1 MAVLW
6 LGLILAGQAATLG
19 LILAG
24 PVVRYQHFVSP
35 DRPLESLPLA
45 PLSILVVEAVA
56 VAVGLA
62 FARREVASMIRGAGR
77 PLGLLAAVAVVVLT
91 AAAPSRDPQDFVA
104 DVILAAGTQL
114 VHLAAVVLFALA
126 LPGSALDSVRHLA
139 ARALGAPGPDG
150 SPEPGGVD
158 RFAVTAAA
166 WAMLVAVLLSAF
178 AYQRHPHVPD
188 EFGYLLH
195 ARYFASGQLAM
206 PLPAVPDAFRI
217 DLMTYEATRWFSP
230 VPPGWPMML
239 ALGVILGVPWLV
251 NPVLAG
257 LNVLLLYVVVRE
269 FYSKRTARLTVLL
282 FCVSPWQQF
291 LAMSFMTHTW
301 SLTCALAAAAAVGR
315 LRRAPRPQY
324 ALLGGAAIGV
334 VSLIRP
340 LEGVI
345 TASLLGLWSLG
356 ARGKQW
362 RFLPSALL
370 TLSTVA
376 VGLIQLP
383 YNKYLT
389 GSARVFPIMAYFDKL
404 YGEGF
409 NSMGFG
415 ANRGFGWAQDP
426 FPGHGWRDVIVNT
439 SLNGSAVNVELMG
452 WATGSVVLLAMFV
465 FTARLKTRDW
475 QMLLGI
481 AVVTTAHHFYWFSGG
496 PDFGA
501 RYWYLIIV
509 PCLALTARGLEH
521 LEALA
526 DGGRVGAVGGGRGS
540 AVLAGAAA
548 LSLGAMLL
556 FVPWRAADRYYGY
569 RGARPGVAS
578 LALANDFGKSIV
590 LVRTR
595 RGLEYAS
602 AFVYGDLDARG
613 TGPLYA
619 WDRSPEV
626 REAVLKTYEDRPVW
640 FVDGPSATNDGY
652 RVLAGPLTREQAG
665 RVPGMWDSR

>member
-1 MAVLW
+1 MSLFW

-24 PVVRYQHFVSP
+24 PFVRYQHFVSP

-45 PLSILVVEAVA
+45 PLPILAVETVA
-56 VAVGLA
+56 VVVGLA
-62 FARREVASMIRGAGR
+62 LSRREVASMIRGAGR

-91 AAAPSRDPQDFVA
+91 AAAPSRDPQAFVTDLA
-104 DVILAAGTQL
+104 LAAGIQL
-114 VHLAAVVLFALA
+114 VHLAAVVLLIRAIPEGA
-126 LPGSALDSVRHLA
+126 VDSVRHVV
-139 ARALGAPGPDG
+139 ARSLGAPALDE

-166 WAMLVAVLLSAF
+166 WVMLVAVVLSAF

-195 ARYFASGQLAM
+195 ARYFASGRMTM

-217 DLMTYEATRWFSP
+217 DLMTYQASRWFSP
-230 VPPGWPMML
+230 VPPGWPMIL
-239 ALGVILGVPWLV
+239 AVGAVLGVPWMV

-291 LAMSFMTHTW
+291 LAMSFGTHTW

-315 LRRAPRPQY
+315 LRRAPRLRY
-324 ALLGGAAIGV
+324 ALLGGSAIGL

-340 LEGVI
+340 LEGII
-345 TASLLGLWSLG
+345 TALLIGLWSVG
-356 ARGKQW
+356 ARGKRW
-362 RFLPSALL
+362 RFLPSTVLM
-370 TLSTVA
+370 LSAIA
-376 VGLIQLP
+376 VGAIQLP

-389 GSARVFPIMAYFDKL
+389 GSALVFPLMAYFDEL
-404 YGEGF
+404 PGEGS
-409 NSMGFG
+409 NSLGFG

-426 FPGHGWRDVIVNT
+426 FPGHGWRDVVVNS
-439 SLNGSAVNVELMG
+439 SLNSFAINVDLLG
-452 WATGSVVLLAMFV
+452 WATGSLALLAMFV
-465 FTARLKTRDW
+465 FTARLKASDW
-475 QMLLGI
+475 QMLLVIG
-481 AVVTTAHHFYWFSGG
+481 AVTTAHHFYWFSGG

-501 RYWYLIIV
+501 RYWYFVIV

-521 LEALA
+521 LETLM
-526 DGGRVGAVGGGRGS
+526 DGGRAGAPGGGRGS

-556 FVPWRAADRYYGY
+556 FVPWRAADKYYGY
-569 RGARPGVAS
+569 RGSRPGVA
-578 LALANDFGKSIV
+578 ALARANHFGRSIV
-590 LVRTR
+590 LVRTL

-602 AFVYGDLDARG
+602 AFVYGDLDAG
-613 TGPLYA
+613 GDAPLYA

-626 REAVLKTYEDRPVW
+626 REAVLKAYEDRPVW

-652 RVLAGPLTREQAG
+652 RVGAGPLTHPQAR
-665 RVPGMWDSR
+665 RVPGLWDSR